1 MVSLRTVRRGIK
13 LEMVSLHSRTEGVTP
28 PFSASPRWMGRVTPP
43 PPGVSP
49 QVGGVTPPLSVI
61 SPGMGEER
69 DEMRGVDINE
79 GVPKTTL
86 RPRENSTFKIAEVS
100 RYLLPSC
107 SLPTTY
113 ILNSAVCMLVT
124 CPIENGFLR

>member
-1 MVSLRTVRRGIK
+1 MITDVSVCVSDGITANSTSWDKTRGGITSFQDK
-13 LEMVSLHSRTEGVTP
+13 GSDPTLFCEPSLDGWSHPTP
-28 PFSASPRWMGRVTPP
+28 SW
-43 PPGVSP
+43 GVSS
-49 QVGGVTPPLSVI
+49 GGWSNPTLSVI

-107 SLPTTY
+107 SLHTT
-113 ILNSAVCMLVT
+113 
-124 CPIENGFLR
+124 